1 VTENHLPDNEWGM
14 SEEGGTMSWFGAL
27 WMIIRIGIALAFGKA
42 GFSRTCH
49 MLMPGYPN
57 PAALRSRTDRSH
69 AAVLQN

>member
-1 VTENHLPDNEWGM
+1 
-14 SEEGGTMSWFGAL
+14 MSWFGAL